1 MSEKN
6 LRLSKLIL
14 WFFAA
19 ILAIYIL
26 YLVSDIIVI
35 LIISVLIAFIFEPF
49 VKQLEKEG
57 LNRLTSTIIIFASVG
72 IIVYVVISVFIPA
85 FIYQM
90 DQLIAALNLSAL
102 EKHINIIESEI
113 DRVFPFFNQGE
124 ISSGINNFIKS
135 WVSNPIDKV
144 TVLVTSIFSV
154 IAIGIIVPFVVF
166 FLLKDSKKIFRG
178 MLNIMPNK
186 YFEMSYW
193 ILKKVSVQ
201 LGRFVR
207 AWVFD
212 ASFVGFCCGVGFSL
226 IGVKYA
232 LPLGLIAGIGHLVP
246 YLGPVFG
253 GIPAIIISIAEYG
266 DLSRVPIIILL
277 LILVYI
283 LDNGLVQPYV
293 FSKGTNMHPLIIILL
308 IIVGGQLFGIVGMLI
323 AVPTAT
329 VIKTAAKEIYFVL
342 KNYKIAKS

>member
-6 LRLSKLIL
+6 LKLSKIIL
-14 WFFAA
+14 WVLAA
-19 ILAIYIL
+19 AVGIYLI
-26 YLVSDIIVI
+26 YLISDIIVI
-35 LIISVLIAFIFEPF
+35 FIISILIAFIFEPF

-57 LNRLTSTIIIFASVG
+57 FSRLTSTVFIFICVG
-72 IIVYVVISVFIPA
+72 IIVYTIISVFVPELLS
-85 FIYQM
+85 QM
-90 DQLIAALNLSAL
+90 HQLIATLNINTL
-102 EKHINIIESEI
+102 EKHINLIESQI
-113 DRVFPFFNQGE
+113 DKTFPFFNPGE
-124 ISSGINNFIKS
+124 ISDGINNFIKS

-144 TVLVTSIFSV
+144 TVVLTSIFSV
-154 IAIGIIVPFVVF
+154 LAIGIIVPFIVF
-166 FLLKDSKKIFRG
+166 FLLKDNKKIFKG
-178 MLNIMPNK
+178 ILDIMPNK

-193 ILKKVSVQ
+193 ILKKVSIQ

-207 AWVFD
+207 AWIFD

-253 GIPAIIISIAEYG
+253 GIPAIIISIAQYG

-293 FSKGTNMHPLIIILL
+293 FSKGTNMHPIVIILL
-308 IIVGGQLFGIVGMLI
+308 IIVGGQLFGIIGMLI
-323 AVPTAT
+323 AIPAAT
-329 VIKTAAKEIYFVL
+329 VIRTAAKEIYFAL
-342 KNYKIAKS
+342 RNYKIAKS

>member
-6 LRLSKLIL
+6 LKLSRIIL
-14 WFFAA
+14 WTLAA
-19 ILAIYIL
+19 VIGFYLL
-26 YLVSDIIVI
+26 YLISDIIVI
-35 LIISVLIAFIFEPF
+35 IIISILIAFIFEPF

-57 LNRLTSTIIIFASVG
+57 FNRLTSTVFIFVSVSIIIY
-72 IIVYVVISVFIPA
+72 IIISVFVPA

-90 DQLIAALNLSAL
+90 HQLIAALNLNTL
-102 EKHINIIESEI
+102 EKHINIIENEI
-113 DRVFPFFNQGE
+113 DRIFPFLNPGE
-124 ISSGINNFIKS
+124 ISAGINNFIKS

-144 TVLVTSIFSV
+144 SALLTSIFSV
-154 IAIGIIVPFVVF
+154 LAFGIIVPFIVF
-166 FLLKDSKKIFRG
+166 FLLKDSKKIFKG
-178 MLNIMPNK
+178 ILNIMPNK

-193 ILKKVSVQ
+193 ILKKVSIQ

-212 ASFVGFCCGVGFSL
+212 ATFVGLCCGVGFSL

-253 GIPAIIISIAEYG
+253 GIPAIIISIAQYG
-266 DLSRVPIIILL
+266 DLSRVPVIILL

-283 LDNGLVQPYV
+283 LDNGLVQPFV
-293 FSKGTNMHPLIIILL
+293 FSKGTNMHPIIIILL

-329 VIKTAAKEIYFVL
+329 VVKTATKEIYFAL